1 VAAPAARLGCF
12 IGVSA
17 FLLCPVLK
25 PPTVT
30 ASRSESVA
38 TAAHQTTPIRDDRE
52 DGGDHSVDFYGND
65 VTDAVAQYTLDPGG
79 SLYELHSPRT
89 ELLHLAA
96 PKT

>member
-1 VAAPAARLGCF
+1 VVTPAARLGCL

-30 ASRSESVA
+30 ASRSELAA

-52 DGGDHSVDFYGND
+52 DGGDPSVDFYGND
-65 VTDAVAQYTLDPGG
+65 VTDAVAKYTLDAGG

-89 ELLHLAA
+89 ELLRLAA

>member
-1 VAAPAARLGCF
+1 V
-12 IGVSA
+12 
-17 FLLCPVLK
+17 
-25 PPTVT
+25 TV
-30 ASRSESVA
+30 SRSEPVA

-52 DGGDHSVDFYGND
+52 DGADHSVDLYGND
-65 VTDAVAQYTLDPGG
+65 VTDAVAEYTLDAGG